1 MSKDAVANL
10 IMYASFA
17 LSASFLLY
25 SVVMLWRGRREARR
39 LRHESRVHQRISE
52 LRARDAEAR
61 LSPEE
66 RARRE
71 AVRRQ
76 EAALRARAEAELA
89 AEDAQRGRRRWP
101 WTPTPR

>member
-1 MSKDAVANL
+1 MSTDAAANVLFAVAGVFWIGCL
-10 IMYASFA
+10 
-17 LSASFLLY
+17 
-25 SVVMLWRGRREARR
+25 VQLWRWRRESRWFAR
-39 LRHESRVHQRISE
+39 ESRVHQRIAE

-61 LSPEE
+61 LSPEA
-66 RARRE
+66 RARQE

-89 AEDAQRGRRRWP
+89 DEDAQRGRRRWP